1 MTDLLKRIFNLLP
14 LPDRKKGAFLVF
26 LMLITSL
33 FDALGIASVMP
44 FMAVIVNP
52 KLIEAS
58 KILTFIYFR
67 LNFSEEKDFIF
78 FLGISSLAILL
89 VSLLL
94 RSYVLY
100 AQTKFA
106 SLCEHALS
114 NRLFEC
120 YLRQKYSSFLN
131 LNSAELGKSILSE
144 VGQVIQG
151 GVLPFM
157 TLLSQSFTA
166 ISIISLLLWYDFK
179 LALIVTCSLGS
190 AYVTIYLLTKRF
202 LSRIGHERYFD
213 NQSRF
218 AIISEAFRA
227 IKEVKFSGLE
237 ELYLNRFN
245 APSRRHALNTAY
257 ASIVVQIPRFGLE
270 IVVFGGMLGLMLYF
284 LSIGGGVVAALPII
298 SLYALAGYKLM
309 PTLQQIYGSFSN
321 LKFAKE
327 SVESICLHLNE
338 LNVNIDELESGNRLN
353 CLQQFSKIS
362 LKDLSFRYP
371 GAKSYA
377 IKDFSMDIEVNTI
390 IGLVGSTGCG
400 KTTLIDLIL
409 GLLEPSSGVISIDKL
424 QIDNKN
430 IKTLQRIIGY
440 VPQQIYLSDDTISA
454 NIAFGEVREAI
465 DQRAVESAAKV
476 SKLHEFI
483 VSDLPRGY
491 QTIVGEGGIRL
502 SGGQRQRIGIARALY
517 RSPKI
522 LIFDE
527 ATSALDNLT
536 EKIVMEAIK
545 KLSQR
550 VTVIMV
556 AHRLETVRQCDA
568 IYLLQDGQLAACGSY
583 EALLEKSSLFRK
595 MVKS

>member
-1 MTDLLKRIFNLLP
+1 M
-14 LPDRKKGAFLVF
+14 
-26 LMLITSL
+26 
-33 FDALGIASVMP
+33 
-44 FMAVIVNP
+44 
-52 KLIEAS
+52 
-58 KILTFIYFR
+58 
-67 LNFSEEKDFIF
+67 
-78 FLGISSLAILL
+78 
-89 VSLLL
+89 
-94 RSYVLY
+94 
-100 AQTKFA
+100 
-106 SLCEHALS
+106 
-114 NRLFEC
+114 
-120 YLRQKYSSFLN
+120 
-131 LNSAELGKSILSE
+131 
-144 VGQVIQG
+144 
-151 GVLPFM
+151 
-157 TLLSQSFTA
+157 
-166 ISIISLLLWYDFK
+166 
-179 LALIVTCSLGS
+179 
-190 AYVTIYLLTKRF
+190 
-202 LSRIGHERYFD
+202 SRIGHERYFD

>member
-1 MTDLLKRIFNLLP
+1 MTDLLKRIFNLLS
-14 LPDRKKGAFLVF
+14 LSDRKKGAFLVI

-33 FDALGIASVMP
+33 LDAVGIVSVMP
-44 FMAVIVNP
+44 FMAVVANP

-58 KILTFIYFR
+58 NLFSFIYSR
-67 LNFSEEKDFIF
+67 LNFSEVKDFIF

-89 VSLLL
+89 VSLLF
-94 RSYVLY
+94 RAYVLY

-106 SLCEHALS
+106 LLCEHALS
-114 NRLFEC
+114 SRLFER
-120 YLRQKYSSFLN
+120 YLRQQYSSFLN

-166 ISIISLLLWYDFK
+166 ISIILLLLWYDFK

-190 AYVTIYLLTKRF
+190 AYVTIYFFTKRF
-202 LSRIGHERYFD
+202 LSRIGQERYID

-218 AIISEAFRA
+218 AIISEAFGA
-227 IKEVKFSGLE
+227 IKEVKFSSLE

-245 APSRRHALNTAY
+245 GPSRRHALNTAY
-257 ASIVVQIPRFGLE
+257 ASIVVQTPRFGLE
-270 IVVFGGMLGLMLYF
+270 MVVFGGMLGLMLYF
-284 LSIGGGVVAALPII
+284 LNIGGGLAAALPII

-321 LKFAKE
+321 LQFARK
-327 SVESICLHLNE
+327 SVESICLQLDGFK
-338 LNVNIDELESGNRLN
+338 VNIDGLESGNRSN
-353 CLQQFSKIS
+353 FLQQFSKIS
-362 LKDLSFRYP
+362 LKHISFSYP

-377 IKDFSMDIEVNTI
+377 IKDLSMDIEVNTT

-409 GLLEPSSGVISIDKL
+409 GLLEPSSGVISIDKIG
-424 QIDNKN
+424 IDNNNMKQ
-430 IKTLQRIIGY
+430 LQKIIGY

-454 NIAFGEVREAI
+454 NIAFGVDRGAI
-465 DQRAVESAAKV
+465 DQKVVESAAIAAE
-476 SKLHEFI
+476 LHEFV
-483 VSDLPRGY
+483 VSELPMGY
-491 QTIVGEGGIRL
+491 QTNVGEGGIRL

-517 RSPKI
+517 RTPKI

-545 KLSQR
+545 KLSHR
-550 VTVIMV
+550 VTIIMV

-568 IYLLQDGQLAACGSY
+568 IYLLQDGQIAASGTYGS
-583 EALLEKSSLFRK
+583 LLEKSPLFRK

>member
-1 MTDLLKRIFNLLP
+1 VTDLLKRIFNLLS
-14 LPDRKKGAFLVF
+14 LSDRKKGAFLVI

-33 FDALGIASVMP
+33 LDAVGIVSVMP
-44 FMAVIVNP
+44 FMAVVANP

-58 KILTFIYFR
+58 NLFSFIYSR
-67 LNFSEEKDFIF
+67 LNFSEVKDFIF

-89 VSLLL
+89 VSLLF
-94 RSYVLY
+94 RAYVLY

-106 SLCEHALS
+106 LLCEHALS
-114 NRLFEC
+114 SRLFER
-120 YLRQKYSSFLN
+120 YLRQQYSSFLN

-166 ISIISLLLWYDFK
+166 ISIILLLLWYDFK

-190 AYVTIYLLTKRF
+190 AYVTIYFFTKRF
-202 LSRIGHERYFD
+202 LSRIGQERYID

-218 AIISEAFRA
+218 AIISEAFGA
-227 IKEVKFSGLE
+227 IKEVKFSSLE

-245 APSRRHALNTAY
+245 GPSRRHALNTAY
-257 ASIVVQIPRFGLE
+257 ASIVVQTPRFGLE
-270 IVVFGGMLGLMLYF
+270 MVVFGGMLGLMLYF
-284 LSIGGGVVAALPII
+284 LNIGGGLAAALPII

-321 LKFAKE
+321 LQFARK
-327 SVESICLHLNE
+327 SVESICLQLDGFK
-338 LNVNIDELESGNRLN
+338 VNIDGLESGNRSN
-353 CLQQFSKIS
+353 FLQQFSKIS
-362 LKDLSFRYP
+362 LKHISFSYP

-377 IKDFSMDIEVNTI
+377 IKDLSMDIEVNTT

-409 GLLEPSSGVISIDKL
+409 GLLEPSSGVISIDKIG
-424 QIDNKN
+424 IDNNNMKQ
-430 IKTLQRIIGY
+430 LQKIIGY

-454 NIAFGEVREAI
+454 NIAFGVDRGAI
-465 DQRAVESAAKV
+465 DQKVVESAAIAAE
-476 SKLHEFI
+476 LHEFV
-483 VSDLPRGY
+483 VSELPMGY
-491 QTIVGEGGIRL
+491 QTNVGEGGIRL

-517 RSPKI
+517 RTPKI

-545 KLSQR
+545 KLSHR
-550 VTVIMV
+550 VTIIMV

-568 IYLLQDGQLAACGSY
+568 IYLLQDGQIAASGTYGS
-583 EALLEKSSLFRK
+583 LLEKSPLFRK